1 MGSPKPECRQRYKAW
16 RWKVRLRSHQWSEY
30 QQNLMPCNS
39 YAKNISRQRN
49 RLAMVSAASRKIEHW
64 TYEMGKLIFKR
75 SIKVES
81 QGDNLIIKDCTD
93 RYGANLATK
102 SVTHW
107 SPGWLCLPG
116 LPHHSVFPF
125 QPECSVREDKISCR
139 KRGLS
144 LGKDPFL
151 LKWIWEESWEE
162 ELPKQCPSLEKVYER
177 DRQVKPLDFKE
188 TTGNSVSHQI
198 IRQCVWW

>member
-1 MGSPKPECRQRYKAW
+1 MQ
-16 RWKVRLRSHQWSEY
+16 
-30 QQNLMPCNS
+30 
-39 YAKNISRQRN
+39 KNISRQRN

-107 SPGWLCLPG
+107 SPGWLSLPG

-144 LGKDPFL
+144 LGKDKTHSCWNEFEKKAERRSCQSNVLPWRKCMRGIGRWNSWILRKEQGTLSHIRL
-151 LKWIWEESWEE
+151 LDSA
-162 ELPKQCPSLEKVYER
+162 CG
-177 DRQVKPLDFKE
+177 
-188 TTGNSVSHQI
+188 GNARNCTVRSGWDCCFV
-198 IRQCVWW
+198 CEG